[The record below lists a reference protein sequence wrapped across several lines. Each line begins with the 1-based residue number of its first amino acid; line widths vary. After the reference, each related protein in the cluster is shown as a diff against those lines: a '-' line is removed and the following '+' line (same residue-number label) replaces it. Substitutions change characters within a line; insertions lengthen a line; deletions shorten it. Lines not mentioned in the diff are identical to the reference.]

1 MREGPSTGRPAQPKL
16 TPYPPITTEYGRTLA
31 KSVITM
37 GFNHN
42 DIMLNDDTDVGML
55 WQEALIVYHE
65 ECGTDLQ
72 AMPLS
77 RRNLTHIKA
86 EQDRQ
91 LLLFSGYRHDKGK
104 VDRLRSLISANS
116 DIVLSVAS
124 HIATA
129 ASSAFP
135 PSSALLTAF
144 NYVMSASKAVSEDYD
159 MIVSFFDIMNSFLER
174 ISLLESRKP
183 SDRQF
188 NRFLVNV
195 FSAMLT
201 LSAIAR
207 KCRMKGRLR
216 KWAKALVDG
225 SDPKLKGAFDALHMR
240 LQRFESVVMLT
251 TLKHTLEGGKK
262 LDAIG
267 DNVKRIQ
274 DGVERNITLTEDA
287 ATTSHEILTVVTRQ
301 EERGVEYT
309 AGLHQVMKTL
319 NKMSRP
325 KDASN
330 QLHVVDAGARKSI
343 AMRILDGAFDYIPEE
358 RGGLAAFE
366 SYYIEGTCEW
376 FRAQDV
382 YMGLERGT
390 VRLLCVSGPAGMGK
404 STLAYTVVKSLQ
416 EEFIDDTTV
425 SVAYCFFMED
435 DWRRHVTQMLQS
447 CVMQIAGRDTS
458 YREQAV
464 AEVQMWDKLR
474 ERGQVSG
481 SLHMNNDKMW
491 ELFYR
496 TKFSDKTGRRLFLVL
511 DAVDEVVKE
520 DYSFIETIL
529 EEVAT
534 SEDLKIQVIFTSESR
549 GPKAVPKASGAEVF
563 ELTKDLIMPDIQ
575 TIIMDRLKRVERL
588 RKLTQGVK
596 RMIVTKLS
604 KKADSKLFPT
614 FTYPRAL
621 SIISDGYSIYTA
633 MRYVDHTLR
642 RLEQLG
648 RERAVL
654 RELDNLPESTD
665 KLYESV
671 LNDCQK
677 GRTDQEIVVLRQF
690 FAWLAYTTD
699 HLSLGPANKLLR
711 YISKDTTIDVDEEVE
726 QGCSR

>member
-1 MREGPSTGRPAQPKL
+1 
-16 TPYPPITTEYGRTLA
+16 
-31 KSVITM
+31 M
-37 GFNHN
+37 GFNH
-42 DIMLNDDTDVGML
+42 DDPGPNDDTDVGTL
-55 WQEALIVYHE
+55 WQEALIKYHE

-91 LLLFSGYRHDKGK
+91 LLLFSEYRHDKGK
-104 VDRLRSLISANS
+104 LDRLRNLISTNS

-144 NYVMSASKAVSEDYD
+144 NYVMNASRAVSEDYD

-195 FSAMLT
+195 FSAMMT

-216 KWAKALVDG
+216 KWAKALIDG
-225 SDPKLKGAFDALHMR
+225 SDPNLKGAFDALHMH
-240 LQRFESVVMLT
+240 LQRFESVVMLS
-251 TLKHTLEGGKK
+251 TLKYTLEGGKK

-267 DNVKRIQ
+267 EDVKRIQ

-287 ATTSHEILTVVTRQ
+287 ATTSHEILTVVTRH
-301 EERGVEYT
+301 EERGAEYT

-319 NKMSRP
+319 NKMSKP
-325 KDASN
+325 KDAPN
-330 QLHVVDAGARKSI
+330 ELHVVDAGARKSI
-343 AMRILDGAFDYIPEE
+343 AMRILDGAFDYFPEE

-366 SYYIEGTCEW
+366 SYYIQGTCDW

-390 VRLLCVSGPAGMGK
+390 VRLLWVSGPAGMGK

-425 SVAYCFFMED
+425 SVAYCFFVED

-447 CVMQIAGRDTS
+447 CVMQIAGRDTR
-458 YREQAV
+458 YREEAV
-464 AEVQMWDKLR
+464 AEVQMWDKLLDH
-474 ERGQVSG
+474 GQASG
-481 SLHMNNDKMW
+481 SLRMNNDKMW
-491 ELFYR
+491 ELFYQN
-496 TKFSDKTGRRLFLVL
+496 KFSDKTGRRLFLVL
-511 DAVDEVVKE
+511 DGVDEVVKE
-520 DYSFIETIL
+520 DYPFIDMIL

-549 GPKAVPKASGAEVF
+549 GLKPGPKASGTEVF
-563 ELTKDLIMPDIQ
+563 ELTKEFIMPDIQ
-575 TIIMDRLKRVERL
+575 TIIIDRLKRVERL
-588 RKLTQGVK
+588 RKLSQGVK

-604 KKADSKLFPT
+604 KKADSKAHP
-614 FTYPRAL
+614 P
-621 SIISDGYSIYTA
+621 
-633 MRYVDHTLR
+633 
-642 RLEQLG
+642 
-648 RERAVL
+648 
-654 RELDNLPESTD
+654 
-665 KLYESV
+665 
-671 LNDCQK
+671 
-677 GRTDQEIVVLRQF
+677 
-690 FAWLAYTTD
+690 
-699 HLSLGPANKLLR
+699 LL
-711 YISKDTTIDVDEEVE
+711 THAH
-726 QGCSR
+726 